1 MNRKVPKSLWNILA
15 LFFLASSAIAGWL
28 LVEGDISPVVRL
40 AFALCGSLGLLTGSV
55 GQLFYS
61 LDKLLSAFGKRCNGM
76 GRQNLGCW
84 MGIFVFVALVALI
97 LAPVF
102 IVAHQR
108 ARSAQIA
115 SDLKNEGLQLLEY
128 ADKHDGILPAN
139 MGRGNIYRYIRST
152 AKGRN
157 YFRGPFVWCGELG
170 GLQVND
176 VAHPEEVVVAYAT
189 ERDGLRCPVLYLDG
203 HVKNAHSRK
212 ELRQLLRLRPALIAS
227 ALQAKTKR
235 DSIQLP

>member
-1 MNRKVPKSLWNILA
+1 MNRKLPKSLWNTLA

-28 LVEGDISPVVRL
+28 LVEGDTSPVVRL
-40 AFALCGSLGLLTGSV
+40 AFALCGSMGLFTGSV
-55 GQLFYS
+55 GQLFCTF
-61 LDKLLSAFGKRCNGM
+61 DKLLSAFGKRCNRI

-84 MGIFVFVALVALI
+84 IGIFIVISFIALI

-128 ADKHDGILPAN
+128 ADKHDGILPAD
-139 MGRGNIYRYIRST
+139 MGRGNVYQYINST
-152 AKGRN
+152 VKGSN

-170 GLQVND
+170 GLQLD
-176 VAHPEEVVVAYAT
+176 DIAHPEHVVVAYAT
-189 ERDGLRCPVLYLDG
+189 ERDSLRYPVLYLDG
-203 HVKNAHSRK
+203 HVKNAYSRN
-212 ELRQLLRLRPALIAS
+212 ELRKLLRLRPALIAP
-227 ALQAKTKR
+227 ALQAKAKR
-235 DSIQLP
+235 DSIQSP